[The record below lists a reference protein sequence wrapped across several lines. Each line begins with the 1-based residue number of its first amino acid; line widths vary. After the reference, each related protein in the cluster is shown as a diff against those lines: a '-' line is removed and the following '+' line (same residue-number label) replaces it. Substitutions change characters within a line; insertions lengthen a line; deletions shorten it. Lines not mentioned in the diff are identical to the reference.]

1 MGDYFN
7 PGNQM
12 MQESLNSEIYVDK
25 SMLIAAVN
33 KHIATRQKYL
43 CVSRPRRF
51 GKSMAMNMLAAYY
64 SMGCDSHEQFR
75 GLKISSEASYPE
87 HLNKHH
93 VIRINMQEYLTFAS
107 TMEELIANLTEDL
120 LYEMLE
126 EYHDLKYRKKDNLIQ
141 VMKDMYRQTKVQF
154 IILIDEW
161 DCIFR
166 EYREDKKAQE
176 KYLDFLRAWLKDQEY
191 AGLVYMTGI
200 LPIKKYGT
208 HSALNMFTEY
218 SMTDPKELAP
228 YFGFTEAEVQAL
240 CQEYHRDFAE
250 LKAWYDGY
258 CLRYMKNGQE
268 QSYDMYNPKAVTES
282 MYSGECNTYW
292 NNTETYEA
300 LKVYIEMNFDGLKDA
315 IVTMMA
321 GGAVQINTNTFVND
335 MVTFH
340 GRDDVLT
347 LLVHLGY
354 LSYDADREE
363 VSIPNSEV
371 AREYYNAVS
380 TMDWDDV
387 MTAIK
392 DSKKLLED
400 LIAGDAE
407 AVAAGVDKIHEEVS
421 ILTYNNENA
430 LSYTLGM
437 AFYSARNWYMT
448 IREMPA
454 GRGYADIVLLPKHKF
469 ADKPAILIELK
480 WDAEADTAIRRIHEK
495 RYEGAL
501 QGYEGNILL
510 AGISYDKAAKK
521 HSCIIE
527 KLE

>member
-292 NNTETYEA
+292 NRTETYEA
-300 LKVYIEMNFDGLKDA
+300 LKIYIQMNYAGLKDDVIA
-315 IVTMMA
+315 ILA
-321 GGAVQINTNTFVND
+321 GKAVKINIGTFGND
-335 MVTFH
+335 MTTFQSK
-340 GRDDVLT
+340 DDILT
-347 LLVHLGY
+347 LLIHLGY
-354 LSYDADREE
+354 LSYDAADKTVRIPNKE
-363 VSIPNSEV
+363 VSI
-371 AREYYNAVS
+371 EYVNAIS
-380 TMDWDDV
+380 TMHWPEV
-387 MTAIK
+387 SKAIQA
-392 DSKKLLED
+392 SETLLAA
-400 LIAGDAE
+400 LWAGDGDT
-407 AVAAGVDKIHEEVS
+407 VAAGVDSAHEEIS
-421 ILTYNNENA
+421 ILKYNDENS
-430 LSYTLGM
+430 LSCTIGM
-437 AFYSARNWYMT
+437 AFYSAREYYQF

-454 GRGYADIVLLPKHKF
+454 GKGFADIVLLPLQFH

-480 WDAEADTAIRRIHEK
+480 WDEEADTAIRQIHEK